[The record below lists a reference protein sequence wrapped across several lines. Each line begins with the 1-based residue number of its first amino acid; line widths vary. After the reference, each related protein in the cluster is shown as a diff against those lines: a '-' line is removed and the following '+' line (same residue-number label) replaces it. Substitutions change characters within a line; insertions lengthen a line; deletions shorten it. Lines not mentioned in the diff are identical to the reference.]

1 MSVASILFSLLTLL
15 WGVWTIRQSILD
27 ARRMREM
34 RKERDA
40 IASAV
45 LSRNL
50 SKAAELSRAFAAK
63 WSR

>member
-15 WGVWTIRQSILD
+15 WGVWTIRQSILH

-45 LSRNL
+45 LSRDL
-50 SKAAELSRAFAAK
+50 SKAAELSRAFTAK
-63 WSR
+63 WSL